1 MKKQKNEAEVS
12 LVYSTNKNINEA
24 IHATPPPQQQNL
36 KVSRESKGRGGK
48 VVTLVKG
55 FVGKEEDLE
64 KLAKLLK
71 TKCGVG
77 GTAKDMEIVIQ
88 GDVRDKV
95 ADILIKEGFK
105 VKKAGG

>member
-1 MKKQKNEAEVS
+1 MKKPKNEPEVN
-12 LVYSTNKNINEA
+12 LVYSTNQHVNEA

-48 VVTLVKG
+48 VVTLVNG
-55 FVGKEEDLE
+55 FIGKEDDLE

-88 GDVRDKV
+88 GDMRDKV
-95 ADILIKEGFK
+95 ADILIKEGYK